1 MLYLK
6 SKSVSLAAAVI
17 LLLAC
22 APGAHGQQPDVDERA
37 RLFVPWSNVAFDVGL
52 KGLTTKLWDISED
65 VQRRIAA
72 DKKATADNRQ
82 AREFAG
88 MFSPVKGSGARLGFL
103 RIHME
108 PVSADVSAEALRAGA
123 AELYPKS
130 QYITKDN
137 VKLYEYKQTPILRV
151 KVIDSRPQDW
161 AFLSFIGGGYSS
173 FPTFY
178 SVPGMYSTY
187 SVLEAYMVRD
197 GTGIRLS
204 YKVPKLQEKDEE
216 FFYTILDS
224 IRFFDAAGASSSY
237 DYFTL
242 GSECYKWKE
251 HGKAVAAL
259 EKALALEQKKRELT
273 QEQWRQL
280 VMTLANAL
288 GAADDVERA
297 RDVLE
302 HGAAAE
308 PTYPYFHH
316 GLSRLYSYF
325 GDLDR
330 VLASL
335 EQAYQHVP
343 KDRSFMSFL
352 RRIPDPMLDPA
363 FNRFKDD
370 PKFRDAVKALK
381 KKHNIKD

>member
-6 SKSVSLAAAVI
+6 SKVVSFAAAVI
-17 LLLAC
+17 LLQAC
-22 APGAHGQQPDVDERA
+22 TLCALGQEPDAEETP
-37 RLFVPWSNVAFDVGL
+37 RLFVPWSNVAFDVEL
-52 KGLTTKLWDISED
+52 KGLATKLIDISED
-65 VQRRIAA
+65 VQKQAA
-72 DKKATADNRQ
+72 TDKNATDGARQ

-88 MFSPVKGSGARLGFL
+88 MFSPVKGNGVRLGFL
-103 RIHME
+103 RIHLE
-108 PVSADVSAEALRAGA
+108 PVAADVSAEALRAGA

-130 QYITKDN
+130 QYISKDN
-137 VKLYEYKQTPILRV
+137 VKLYEYKQSPILKV
-151 KVIDSRPQDW
+151 KIMNSRPQDW
-161 AFLSFIGGGYSS
+161 AFLSYIGGGNSA

-178 SVPGMYSTY
+178 SVPGMYSSY

-197 GTGIRLS
+197 GTGIRFR
-204 YKVPKLQEKDEE
+204 YTVPKLEEKDEQ
-216 FFYTILDS
+216 FFYSILDS
-224 IRFFDAAGASSSY
+224 IRFFDSSSPSSSY

-242 GSECYKWKE
+242 GSELYKWKE
-251 HGKAVAAL
+251 HGKAAAAL

-273 QEQWRQL
+273 QPQWRQL

-288 GAADDVERA
+288 GAADNTERA

-302 HGAAAE
+302 YGVATE

-335 EQAYQHVP
+335 ERAYQYVP
-343 KDRSFMSFL
+343 KDKSFLSFL
-352 RRIPDPMLDPA
+352 RGIPDPLSDPA
-363 FNRFKDD
+363 FRRFKDE
-370 PKFRDAVKALK
+370 PRFIDAVRTLK
-381 KKHNIKD
+381 KKYKIK

>member
-1 MLYLK
+1 MLSPK
-6 SKSVSLAAAVI
+6 SKASIFAAAV

-22 APGAHGQQPDVDERA
+22 APRVPGQQPDVDERT
-37 RLFVPWSNVAFDVGL
+37 RLFAPWSNVAFDVEL

-65 VQRRIAA
+65 VRRQAAA
-72 DKKATADNRQ
+72 DKDAAYGARQ
-82 AREFAG
+82 ARDYVG
-88 MFSPVKGSGARLGFL
+88 MFWPVKGTGARPGFL

-108 PVSADVSAEALRAGA
+108 PVDADVSAEALRAGA
-123 AELYPKS
+123 AGLYPKS

-137 VKLYEYKQTPILRV
+137 VRLFEYKQTPILRV

-187 SVLEAYMVRD
+187 SVLEAYVVRD
-197 GTGIRLS
+197 GTGIRFS
-204 YKVPKLQEKDEE
+204 YKVPKVEEKDEQ
-216 FFYTILDS
+216 FFYAVLDS
-224 IRFFDAAGASSSY
+224 VRFFDSSNASSSY
-237 DYFTL
+237 DHFTL
-242 GSECYKWKE
+242 GVEYYGRKE
-251 HGKAVAAL
+251 HGRAAAAL
-259 EKALALEQKKRELT
+259 EKALALERQKRELA
-273 QEQWRQL
+273 QPQWRQL

-302 HGAAAE
+302 YGAAAE

-316 GLSRLYSYF
+316 GLSRLHSYF
-325 GDLDR
+325 GDPER

-335 EQAYQHVP
+335 ERAYRHVP
-343 KDRSFMSFL
+343 KGKSFMSSL
-352 RRIPDPMLDPA
+352 RGIPDPLRDPA
-363 FNRFKDD
+363 FQRFRDD
-370 PKFRDAVKALK
+370 PKFVEAVKALK
-381 KKHNIKD
+381 KKHQIKD

>member
-6 SKSVSLAAAVI
+6 SKVVSFVAAVV
-17 LLLAC
+17 LLQAC
-22 APGAHGQQPDVDERA
+22 SLVALGQQPEVEETT
-37 RLFVPWSNVAFDVGL
+37 RLFVPWSNVAFDVEL
-52 KGLTTKLWDISED
+52 KGLATKLWDISED
-65 VQRRIAA
+65 VQQRIAK
-72 DKKATADNRQ
+72 DKNATDDNRQ

-88 MFSPVKGSGARLGFL
+88 MFSPVKGNGARLGFL

-108 PVSADVSAEALRAGA
+108 PVPVNVSAEALRAGA
-123 AELYPKS
+123 AGLYPKS
-130 QYITKDN
+130 QYIAKDN

-151 KVIDSRPQDW
+151 KAMDSRPQDW
-161 AFLSFIGGGYSS
+161 AFLSFIGGGYSA

-197 GTGIRLS
+197 GTGIRFS
-204 YKVPKLQEKDEE
+204 YKVPKLEEKDEQ

-224 IRFFDAAGASSSY
+224 IKFFDSSNASSSY

-242 GSECYKWKE
+242 GSEQYKWKE
-251 HGKAVAAL
+251 HGKAVATL

-273 QEQWRQL
+273 QPQWRQL

-288 GAADDVERA
+288 GAADDTERA

-302 HGAAAE
+302 YGAATE

-330 VLASL
+330 VLSSL
-335 EQAYQHVP
+335 EKTYQYVP
-343 KDRSFMSFL
+343 KDKSFMSFL
-352 RRIPDPMLDPA
+352 RGIPDPLLDPA
-363 FNRFKDD
+363 FRKFKDD
-370 PKFRDAVKALK
+370 PRFIETVKTLK
-381 KKHNIKD
+381 KTYKIK

>member
-1 MLYLK
+1 MRGLK
-6 SKSVSLAAAVI
+6 FKALSFAAAVI
-17 LLLAC
+17 LLQVRALIAY
-22 APGAHGQQPDVDERA
+22 GQQPDVEETPR
-37 RLFVPWSNVAFDVGL
+37 VITPWSNVAFDVEL
-52 KGLTTKLWDISED
+52 KGLATKLWDISED
-65 VQRRIAA
+65 VQKQAA
-72 DKKATADNRQ
+72 TDKNATAGARQ

-88 MFSPVKGSGARLGFL
+88 MFSSVKGNGVRLGFL

-108 PVSADVSAEALRAGA
+108 PVDTSVTAEALRAGA

-137 VKLYEYKQTPILRV
+137 VKLYDYKQTPILRV
-151 KVIDSRPQDW
+151 KVIDSRAQDW
-161 AFLSFIGGGYSS
+161 MFLSYIGGGYSA

-197 GTGIRLS
+197 RTGIRFS
-204 YKVPKLQEKDEE
+204 YMVPKLEEKDEQ

-224 IRFFDAAGASSSY
+224 IRFFDSSSPSSSY

-242 GSECYKWKE
+242 GSELYKWKE

-273 QEQWRQL
+273 QPHWRQL

-288 GAADDVERA
+288 GAADDTERA

-302 HGAAAE
+302 YGVATE
-308 PTYPYFHH
+308 PTYPYFYH

-335 EQAYQHVP
+335 DKTYQYVP
-343 KDRSFMSFL
+343 RDKSFLSFL
-352 RRIPDPMLDPA
+352 RGIPDPLLDPA
-363 FNRFKDD
+363 FRRFKDEPRFID
-370 PKFRDAVKALK
+370 GVQTLK
-381 KKHNIKD
+381 KKYKIK

>member
-1 MLYLK
+1 MLVLMRNARGF
-6 SKSVSLAAAVI
+6 AAAVT

-22 APGAHGQQPDVDERA
+22 TLGAHGQQPDVDERA
-37 RLFVPWSNVAFDVGL
+37 RLLVPWSNVAFDVEL

-65 VQRRIAA
+65 VRKQAA
-72 DKKATADNRQ
+72 TDKKATDGDRQ
-82 AREFAG
+82 VREFAG
-88 MFSPVKGSGARLGFL
+88 MFSPVKGTGVRFGFL

-137 VKLYEYKQTPILRV
+137 VKLYEYKQTPILGV

-161 AFLSFIGGGYSS
+161 MFLSFIGGGYSS

-178 SVPGMYSTY
+178 SVPGVYSTY

-197 GTGIRLS
+197 GTGIRFS
-204 YKVPKLQEKDEE
+204 YKVPKLEEKDEQ

-224 IRFFDAAGASSSY
+224 IRFFDSSNASSSY

-242 GSECYKWKE
+242 GSEYYKWKE
-251 HGKAVAAL
+251 HGKAVTAL
-259 EKALALEQKKRELT
+259 EKALALEQKQRALT
-273 QEQWRQL
+273 QPQWRQL
-280 VMTLANAL
+280 VMTFANAL
-288 GAADDVERA
+288 GAIDNVERA

-302 HGAAAE
+302 YGIAAE
-308 PTYPYFHH
+308 PTYPYFQH
-316 GLSRLYSYF
+316 GLSRLHSYF

-330 VLASL
+330 ALASL
-335 EQAYQHVP
+335 EKAYEYTP
-343 KDRSFMSFL
+343 RDKSFWSLL
-352 RRIPDPMLDPA
+352 RGIPDPMHDPA
-363 FNRFKDD
+363 FRRYKDD
-370 PKFRDAVKALK
+370 PRFREAVKALK
-381 KKHNIKD
+381 KKYKS